1 MLPSKYTHDGYMQTL
16 RKWLRVAFWCLKHQL
31 LASTTLLLKVYFT
44 YIYYVPSQYFKILFD
59 F

>member
-31 LASTTLLLKVYFT
+31 LASTTLLLYFT
-44 YIYYVPSQYFKILFD
+44 YIYVPSQYFKILFD